1 MKLLIDMNLSPAWA
15 GFLRSNGHEAD
26 HWSSL
31 GSPSAPDSEIMSFA
45 RAHGYVVLTHDL
57 DFSAI
62 LAANQGRKP
71 SVIQLRADCLSPEAL
86 GRLVVTAITDAEV
99 DLNSGALLTVDFNR
113 MRIRILPLQKT

>member
-15 GFLRSNGHEAD
+15 EFPRSNGHEAD

-31 GSPSAPDSEIMSFA
+31 GSPSAPDSEIMIFA

-71 SVIQLRADCLSPEAL
+71 SVIQLRADSLSPEAL
-86 GRLVVTAITDAEV
+86 GAWSLRL
-99 DLNSGALLTVDFNR
+99 S
-113 MRIRILPLQKT
+113 RIQKWKWNWTRTPFSLWTLIVCASASCHC